1 MKDFI
6 DQTDNAMV
14 AIGILLLPV
23 VPALILALAFEQFTG
38 FPFQVGTA
46 IFFFA
51 GIGIYSY
58 LTRDMKEKR

>member
-14 AIGILLLPV
+14 AIGIMLLPV
-23 VPALILALAFEQFTG
+23 VPAVILALAVEHFTG

-46 IFFFA
+46 VFFFA
-51 GIGIYSY
+51 GISIYSY
-58 LTRDMKEKR
+58 LTRKKKEN